1 MIVMI
6 DDPTLYCTPCAY
18 DYGRS
23 GYCFASDLE
32 CRLKCGYEQYC
43 IYYEE
48 YIENKQCGSSGV

>member
-1 MIVMI
+1 MI